1 MAKEEVARVRSV
13 VEWLISNRVA
23 KSQKGIAQLMG
34 YNHCVLSQVLNGKTP
49 VAEKFVRTLSGLDKR
64 INAEWVLTGV
74 GEMINEPEAPTENKI
89 ELPKVLSLSALTN
102 LAEKRIDS
110 SEVVKTIFEMLS
122 EQIAEITLLRTEVEK
137 LRSENEILRQ
147 NSYVNVSAAIASTF
161 MP

>member
-1 MAKEEVARVRSV
+1 
-13 VEWLISNRVA
+13 
-23 KSQKGIAQLMG
+23 
-34 YNHCVLSQVLNGKTP
+34 
-49 VAEKFVRTLSGLDKR
+49 
-64 INAEWVLTGV
+64 
-74 GEMINEPEAPTENKI
+74 MINEPEAPTENKI

>member
-13 VEWLISNRVA
+13 VDWLISNRVA

-34 YNHCVLSQVLNGKTP
+34 YNHCVLSQALNGKTP
-49 VAEKFVRTLSGLDKR
+49 VAEKFVRTLSGLDER

-74 GEMINEPEAPTENKI
+74 GEMINKPETPSEDKI

-110 SEVVKTIFEMLS
+110 SEIVKTIFEMFS
-122 EQIAEITLLRTEVEK
+122 EQLAEIESLRSEVDK
-137 LRSENEILRQ
+137 LRNENEILRTH
-147 NSYVNVSAAIASTF
+147 YVSAGLTSNF
-161 MP
+161 Y

>member
-13 VEWLISNRVA
+13 VDWLISNRVA

-49 VAEKFVRTLSGLDKR
+49 VAEKFVRTLSGLDER

-74 GEMINEPEAPTENKI
+74 GEMINKHETPSEDKI

-110 SEVVKTIFEMLS
+110 SEIVKTIFEMFS
-122 EQIAEITLLRTEVEK
+122 EQLAEIESLRSEVDK
-137 LRSENEILRQ
+137 LRNENEILRTH
-147 NSYVNVSAAIASTF
+147 YVSAGLTSNF
-161 MP
+161 Y